1 MEGLDSRLRGNDDWP
16 ARGGRRGRQ
25 RVVVAAGGVPHND
38 GMHIGVCKM
47 TFRLPEN
54 DNLKG
59 KRRVI
64 HSITDRLRVKFNV
77 AVAEVGDNEAWQK
90 ITLGIVCVS
99 NDGRHANAMLDNVV
113 DHVVKLRGD
122 LELLDYEVEVFDDL

>member
-1 MEGLDSRLRGNDDWP
+1 
-16 ARGGRRGRQ
+16 
-25 RVVVAAGGVPHND
+25 
-38 GMHIGVCKM
+38 MHIGVCKM

-64 HSITDRLRVKFNV
+64 HSITDRLRAKFNV
-77 AVAEVGDNEAWQK
+77 AVAEVEDNEAWQK

-113 DHVVKLRGD
+113 DYVVKLRGD